1 MKNHGKGNI
10 ILSFVI
16 KSVNIFRAIRQ
27 KIPIILTACSAIV
40 LCIRLETDV
49 AVIFNIR
56 KKESRIVQTV
66 VCHTKRRIT
75 DIL

>member
-27 KIPIILTACSAIV
+27 KIRIILTACSAIV